1 MVRREYKVDGKDS
14 IFYDGILSKV
24 YAIQNAANANVYGF
38 NLGLEIKLLAG
49 FVFTTRYN
57 YQVGKEEMDNG
68 IISPSRHAAPA
79 FGISQLTYSKNKFY
93 LQLYAFYSAEVSY
106 LNLNAEEKQKSIIY
120 AKDKNGNPYSP
131 SWYTLN
137 FKAMVQLNKSFLI
150 STGIENITNVRYR
163 PYSSGLVAPGR
174 NFIVSFKLN
183 F

>member
-1 MVRREYKVDGKDS
+1 
-14 IFYDGILSKV
+14 
-24 YAIQNAANANVYGF
+24 
-38 NLGLEIKLLAG
+38 
-49 FVFTTRYN
+49 
-57 YQVGKEEMDNG
+57 
-68 IISPSRHAAPA
+68 
-79 FGISQLTYSKNKFY
+79 
-93 LQLYAFYSAEVSY
+93 VSY

-163 PYSSGLVAPGR
+163 PYSSGLAAPGR